1 MSNPQTD
8 LIMHPGLRTPPPL
21 LIVLSGPSGVGKDVI
36 VARMKER
43 GLPFHFAIT
52 STTRPKRDYEVDGV
66 HYYFRTVEQFQEMLA
81 QEELL
86 EHAVVYGNYY
96 GPPKF
101 GVREALDRGED
112 VILRIDVQGAE
123 YVRKTIEGAILI
135 FVAPGS
141 YEELI
146 SRLVNR
152 GTESAESMAV
162 RLATYEKEMQAADNF
177 DYLVINRQGELDSAV
192 DLIASILQA
201 EKARVHPRLVKL

>member
-52 STTRPKRDYEVDGV
+52 STTRPKRDYEADGV

-81 QEELL
+81 QDELL
-86 EHAVVYGNYY
+86 EHALVYGNYY

-101 GVREALDRGED
+101 GVREALARGED

-152 GTESAESMAV
+152 GTESSESLAV
-162 RLATYEKEMQAADNF
+162 RLATYEKEMQAAANF
-177 DYLVINRQGELDSAV
+177 DYMVINRQNELDDTVGA
-192 DLIASILQA
+192 IEAILKA
-201 EKARVHPRLVKL
+201 EKNRVNPRQVKL

>member
-1 MSNPQTD
+1 MVNPQTD
-8 LIMHPGLRTPPPL
+8 LIMQPGQRTSPPL

-52 STTRPKRDYEVDGV
+52 ATTRPRRDYEIDGV

-81 QEELL
+81 QNELL
-86 EHAVVYGNYY
+86 EHATVYGNYY

-101 GVREALDRGED
+101 GVREALARGED

-123 YVRKTIEGAILI
+123 YVRQTIEGAILI

-141 YEELI
+141 YEELT
-146 SRLVNR
+146 SRLVGR
-152 GTESAESMAV
+152 GTEDADSLAV
-162 RLATYEKEMQAADNF
+162 RLATYEKEMQAASHF
-177 DYLVINRQGELDSAV
+177 DYMVINRQDQLDEAV
-192 DLIASILQA
+192 DLIASILAA
-201 EKARVHPRLVKL
+201 EKAKVVPRQVKL

>member
-1 MSNPQTD
+1 MSNPQSD

-66 HYYFRTVEQFQEMLA
+66 HYYFRSVEQFQEMLA
-81 QEELL
+81 QDELL

-101 GVREALDRGED
+101 GVREALARGED

-123 YVRKTIEGAILI
+123 YERKTIEGAILI

-152 GTESAESMAV
+152 GTESSESLAV
-162 RLATYEKEMQAADNF
+162 RLATYEKEMQAAANF
-177 DYLVINRQGELDSAV
+177 DYMVINRQDQLDATV
-192 DLIASILQA
+192 GAIEAILKA
-201 EKARVHPRLVKL
+201 EKNRVNPRQVKL

>member
-1 MSNPQTD
+1 MLNQQPD
-8 LIMHPGLRTPPPL
+8 LIMEPGLRASPPL

-52 STTRPKRDYEVDGV
+52 ATTRPKRDYEIDGV

-81 QEELL
+81 QNELL
-86 EHAVVYGNYY
+86 EHATVYGNYY

-101 GVREALDRGED
+101 GVREALARGED

-123 YVRKTIEGAILI
+123 YVRQTIEGALLV

-146 SRLVNR
+146 SRLVGR
-152 GTESAESMAV
+152 GTEDPDSLAV
-162 RLATYEKEMQAADNF
+162 RLATYEKEMQAAAHF
-177 DYLVINRQGELDSAV
+177 DYIVINRQGQLDEAV
-192 DLIASILQA
+192 DLIAAILQA
-201 EKARVHPRLVKL
+201 EKAKVTPRQVKL

>member
-1 MSNPQTD
+1 MLNQQPD
-8 LIMHPGLRTPPPL
+8 LIMEPGLRTSPPL

-52 STTRPKRDYEVDGV
+52 ATTRPRRDYEVDGV

-81 QEELL
+81 QDELL
-86 EHAVVYGNYY
+86 EHATVYGNYY

-101 GVREALDRGED
+101 GVREALARGED

-123 YVRKTIEGAILI
+123 YVRQTIEGAVLV

-141 YEELI
+141 YDELI
-146 SRLVNR
+146 SRLVGR
-152 GTESAESMAV
+152 GTEDPDSLAV
-162 RLATYEKEMQAADNF
+162 RLATYEKEMQAAADF
-177 DYLVINRQGELDSAV
+177 DYIVINRQGQLDEAV
-192 DLIASILQA
+192 DLIEAILKA
-201 EKARVHPRLVKL
+201 EKAKVNPRQVRL

>member
-1 MSNPQTD
+1 MLNPQTD
-8 LIMHPGLRTPPPL
+8 LIMSPGLRQSPPL
-21 LIVLSGPSGVGKDVI
+21 LIVVSGPSGVGKDVI

-43 GLPFHFAIT
+43 GMPFHFAIT
-52 STTRPKRDYEVDGV
+52 ATTRPRRDYELDGV

-86 EHAVVYGNYY
+86 EHATVYGNYY

-101 GVREALDRGED
+101 GVRAALARGED

-123 YVRKTIEGAILI
+123 YVQKTIEGAILI

-152 GTESAESMAV
+152 GTESAESLAV
-162 RLATYEKEMQAADNF
+162 RMATYEKEMQAASNF
-177 DYLVINRQGELDSAV
+177 DYMVINRQGELDDTVGVIEA
-192 DLIASILQA
+192 IFKA
-201 EKARVHPRLVKL
+201 EKNRVNPRQVKL

>member
-1 MSNPQTD
+1 MY
-8 LIMHPGLRTPPPL
+8 PGLRKSPPL

-43 GLPFHFAIT
+43 GMPFHFAIT
-52 STTRPKRDYEVDGV
+52 ATTRLKRDYEQDGV

-81 QEELL
+81 QDELL
-86 EHAVVYGNYY
+86 EHALVYGNHY

-101 GVREALDRGED
+101 GVRDALARGED

-123 YVRKTIEGAILI
+123 YIQKTIKGAILV

-141 YEELI
+141 YDELI

-152 GTESAESMAV
+152 GTESPESLAV
-162 RLATYEKEMQAADNF
+162 RLATYEKEMQAATNF
-177 DYLVINRQGELDSAV
+177 DYIVINRQGELDTAV
-192 DLIASILQA
+192 DLIESILKT
-201 EKARVHPRLVKL
+201 EKAKVKPRQVKL